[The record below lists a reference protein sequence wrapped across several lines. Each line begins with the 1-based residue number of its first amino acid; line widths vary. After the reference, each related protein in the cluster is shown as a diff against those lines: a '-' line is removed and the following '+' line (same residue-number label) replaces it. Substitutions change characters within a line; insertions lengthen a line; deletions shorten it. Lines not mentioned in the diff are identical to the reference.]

1 MIDCKFRISYKIDK
15 ASGCYDFNETKANFQ
30 HSHPLDYKGLSKRKK
45 MESLEYMAQ
54 SELQSKSR
62 LKDITQKT
70 QAFIQGQ
77 ANDHLIELQ
86 KQQTAYL
93 VKKTKE
99 KIWGLPQKDAE
110 NLNKLMEQIKNQFPD
125 GLIKMQVDELGQ
137 LRNFIFSSSNMKN
150 QYLKFK
156 DIILMDSTYRTNKY
170 KLPLYVIA
178 GVNENS
184 KTFVIGFGFVRSEEA
199 KDVSWILNE
208 LFTFFGDSPTLICT
222 DSCPTMSKVIKE
234 ILPNTTHLIC
244 AWHVSQNIKKH
255 LSGLRK
261 IIFHLFN

>member
-1 MIDCKFRISYKIDK
+1 MKLLNNALKNWKKTFSSKEQLLLEVDEIVTSHGFHVSKPNGSKDYIYLQCSRFGKISINNNQKKIDKNSKKTGNYLLMTLWCLIDCKFRISYKFDK

-45 MESLEYMAQ
+45 MAALEYMAK

-86 KQQTAYL
+86 KQQNAYL

-137 LRNFIFSSSNMKN
+137 LRNFIFSSSNMK
-150 QYLKFK
+150 YEESIFK
-156 DIILMDSTYRTNKY
+156 I
-170 KLPLYVIA
+170 
-178 GVNENS
+178 
-184 KTFVIGFGFVRSEEA
+184 
-199 KDVSWILNE
+199 
-208 LFTFFGDSPTLICT
+208 
-222 DSCPTMSKVIKE
+222 
-234 ILPNTTHLIC
+234 
-244 AWHVSQNIKKH
+244 
-255 LSGLRK
+255 
-261 IIFHLFN
+261 